1 MLQDDPGD
9 SMLAL
14 SIRLHFKQ
22 PNEMADF
29 CLILADAIRLHITN
43 ATPEQAQCAAGVAL
57 ERLLETGFEIRR
69 RSVNR
74 IRAEG
79 FPVP

>member
-22 PNEMADF
+22 PNETDF

-69 RSVNR
+69 R
-74 IRAEG
+74 
-79 FPVP
+79 